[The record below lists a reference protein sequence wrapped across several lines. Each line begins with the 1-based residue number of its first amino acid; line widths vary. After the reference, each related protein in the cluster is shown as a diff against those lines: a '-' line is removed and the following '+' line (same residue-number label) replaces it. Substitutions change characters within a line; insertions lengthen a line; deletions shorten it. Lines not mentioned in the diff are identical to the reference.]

1 MVSRNRLAG
10 AAGAVSSQTA
20 QPREVDEGM
29 VRGRSL
35 EAHGWAVG
43 LSADQANQPTTMA
56 RAELRAKDRSQPA
69 EKNIES

>member
-20 QPREVDEGM
+20 QPREVDERL

-35 EAHGWAVG
+35 ETHGWAVS
-43 LSADQANQPTTMA
+43 LSTDQADESIA
-56 RAELRAKDRSQPA
+56 VAWSELRAKDRSQPA